1 MNPDEQ
7 RAREMGFEFENES
20 DTDTEYVTRDE
31 LESEVER
38 LTGIVNSLVEAVEAN
53 GERLSMVEEDDI
65 DSEEIALVLGDVLD
79 DYEPTRDSSVF
90 DEPDSGDFPA
100 FR

>member
-7 RAREMGFEFENES
+7 RAREMGFEFGTES
-20 DTDTEYVTRDE
+20 DTEYVTRDE

-38 LTGIVNSLVEAVEAN
+38 LTGIVNSLAEAVEAN

-65 DSEEIALVLGDVLD
+65 DSEEIALVLGEVLD
-79 DYEPTRDSSVF
+79 DYNPTRDSSVF
-90 DEPDSGDFPA
+90 DKSDSGDFPT